1 MTKEDVVNV
10 IGKLFV
16 DEEFRRE
23 FINNKEQALRSFPGL
38 TQSEKD
44 FLDTKEDDIQGFVR
58 ALDIKY
64 DGENKSR

>member
-1 MTKEDVVNV
+1 MTKQDLVNV

-23 FINNKEQALRSFPGL
+23 YFNNKEQALSNFSGL
-38 TQSEKD
+38 TPSEKD
-44 FLDTKEDDIQGFVR
+44 FLDTKEDDIRGFVN

-64 DGENKSR
+64 KGENKRS